1 LVDAGERFP
10 IRLVQEDGGTISLDA
25 TSVDIVVERQQSN
38 FGIPFFDARKMGI
51 DLNQAQVSIEV
62 QGIFADD
69 LGQEQTAQAI
79 ATLDFYQPQQLVT
92 WGQPFGG
99 ATGGVNTSPISS
111 QFNLANSIGGV
122 GTTGIGGTIGH
133 TGDFGG
139 GLGGSIGNPPVNV
152 RDLGNYILQYWN
164 EKYIDFPVAY
174 WVENTIR
181 LENPVQTGLQVW
193 LRADALTTLSDGDVV
208 DTWNESSAGR
218 NATATGSQRPVFRDA
233 GPRPFVQFDGS
244 DDRMTVSNAA
254 FFNSEEFTIFTVFK
268 PDVGANEN
276 TVVDTNNGYRVV
288 ADMDDTRAKVYWYNG
303 GSSINATSSTSSVK
317 LTGLSL
323 VGYTMEDTGSDA
335 QSDQVKLYVNGKLE
349 ATTSSTTYQPSGT
362 DLFIGATSGA
372 GDHFN
377 GGIYEVLYYN
387 RVLTQTEREEVEGY
401 LSRKYNVPLTPS
413 HPYRD
418 MRYNFDNVHV
428 RIAFDKDMV
437 ASKREEHGFLNSRR
451 STGLSV
457 TAVSGNTLTLD
468 DSDDDGNNPLQW
480 FELAESNREYYVS
493 FQGSNG
499 SVRINP
505 NLSLFVAKVVSTTS
519 SQITIEPIVPGYTV
533 VQNDVLI
540 MEPLSYRSPELIGS
554 PNEPVIIIPIK
565 NADTF
570 DRQALPDKAVGPEF
584 PTHADGSTARD
595 TGGGITRTDEYITY
609 LLSKALT
616 SSYLNI
622 GRAVNAAGD
631 KTMDKVFTTSIGQ
644 SYSEHNSRLTITQV
658 FPSSLGRLSDSIN
671 TTLGVGQMPVTEGFS
686 GGRSGK
692 RVKSA
697 GDKVQDV
704 LGVLAN
710 SNNFSTINGFNN
722 VAQALN
728 VGLDFVQSQVYA
740 SQGPSDYI
748 SGIQIPYNTS
758 ITKGENA
765 LDAEVAQRNFFLT
778 TEGGTSGKLSSV
790 NDIHASRTFAPGF
803 QGHLKN
809 GISGL
814 VAGFSVNR
822 DAEMKAYEFSLVFM
836 PADIIL

>member
-1 LVDAGERFP
+1 MVDAGERFP

-25 TSVDIVVERQQSN
+25 TSVDILVERQQSN

-62 QGIFADD
+62 QGVFTDD
-69 LGQEQTAQAI
+69 LGQEQTAKAV
-79 ATLDFYQPQQLVT
+79 ATLDFYQPQQLLT

-99 ATGGVNTSPISS
+99 ATGGVNASPVSS
-111 QFNLANSIGGV
+111 QFNLANSIGGS
-122 GTTGIGGTIGH
+122 GTAGIGGTIGNS
-133 TGDFGG
+133 GGFSGGIGGSFGG
-139 GLGGSIGNPPVNV
+139 PPMTP

-193 LRADALTTLSDGDVV
+193 LKADSLTTLSDGDVV
-208 DTWNESSAGR
+208 DTWTESSAGR
-218 NATATGSQRPVFRDA
+218 NATASGSQRPVFRDA

-244 DDRMTVSNAA
+244 DDRMTVSNSA

-303 GSSINATSSTSSVK
+303 SSSINATSSTSSVK

-335 QSDQVKLYVNGKLE
+335 QSDQVKVYVNGKLE

-362 DLFIGATSGA
+362 DLFIGATSTPN
-372 GDHFN
+372 DYFN

-401 LSRKYNVPLTPS
+401 LSRKYNIYLPTH
-413 HPYRD
+413 HPYSD
-418 MRYNFDNVHV
+418 MRYNFDRTHV
-428 RIAFDKDMV
+428 RVGFDKDMV
-437 ASKREEHGFLNSRR
+437 SSKQEPYGFLNRRR

-457 TAVSGNTLTLD
+457 TVVSGNTLTLNGD
-468 DSDDDGNNPLQW
+468 PREW
-480 FELAESNREYYVS
+480 FELAESDREYFVS
-493 FQGSNG
+493 FSGSNG
-499 SVRINP
+499 SVRLTST
-505 NLSLFVAKVVSTTS
+505 LSLFQAKVVSTTS
-519 SQITIEPIVPGYTV
+519 NSVTIEPVVGGYTV
-533 VQNDVLI
+533 AVNDVI
-540 MEPLSYRSPELIGS
+540 YIQPVDYRTTDLRGS
-554 PNEPVIIIPIK
+554 LTEPVIIIPIK

-570 DRQALPDKAVGPEF
+570 DETALPEKAVGPEF
-584 PTHADGSTARD
+584 PAHANGTARD
-595 TGGGITRTDEYITY
+595 TGGGIARTDEYITY

-616 SSYLNI
+616 NSDFNLN
-622 GRAVNAAGD
+622 RAVNAAGD

-658 FPSSLGRLSDSIN
+658 FASSLGRLSDSIN
-671 TTLGVGQMPVTEGFS
+671 TTLGVSQMPVTEGFS

-697 GDKVQDV
+697 GDKAQDV
-704 LGVLAN
+704 LGILAN
-710 SNNFSTINGFNN
+710 SNNFSTISGFNE
-722 VAQALN
+722 VVQKLN
-728 VGLDFVQSQVYA
+728 VGLDFLQSQIYA

-748 SGIQIPYNTS
+748 TGIQIPYSTS
-758 ITKGENA
+758 VTKGKNA

-778 TEGGTSGKLSSV
+778 TEGGTAGKLSSV
-790 NDIHASRTFAPGF
+790 NDVHASRTFAPGF
-803 QGHLKN
+803 HGHLKN

-814 VAGFSVNR
+814 VAGFTVNR
-822 DAEMKAYEFSLVFM
+822 DAEMKAYEFTLVFM